1 MSPVFSKNFICA
13 LLLSAVLIGVSAG
26 LAHAETAVGSSLA
39 HSTPTENSKALDAF
53 TRSED
58 DLVLVDITVDDVTLM
73 QSVPGYAAKNGL
85 VLPLGQLAEAVEF
98 PIKIAKEGTAKGW
111 FYYEDNRFALDVAK
125 HEVTIGGSTKSFDP
139 AMVEKHNDD
148 IYVDTRLLD
157 EWFKLKTDFN
167 FSTQT
172 VNISPAGEEKLPIQL
187 ASEFEKRKARFD
199 NAYREEK
206 KTYPTTRIPYQLA
219 AIPYA
224 DVSATMGYDQGQ
236 SKSPFSATTSI
247 EATGDLFYMTSD
259 FFVTLDEE
267 DGIDNLRWSLS
278 RRDPEGQIF
287 SNDEA
292 IRHTWLGELATDLKI
307 TEVTLG
313 DVFTPALPLTARNQ
327 SGRGAYIS
335 NRSFDSTSQ
344 FDRTALEGDIL
355 PNWDVELFR
364 NDELLAYQR
373 AGSDGRYIFTDVPLV
388 SGVNIFRLVFHGP
401 FGETREEIRRINL
414 SNELSKAG
422 QSSFSMGVLQEETAL
437 ISVRPETS
445 GAVGTDGQNTK
456 GRIRSFFDYE
466 YGITDNLAFFGQLVQ
481 MPVETGGM
489 EGFATAGLGA
499 SLWGV
504 YGRVDASRSTDGGN
518 ALQGSVQTNL
528 YGVTLTGQ
536 HQIFDNFISDYTTKN
551 VGGLTSTPG
560 NASATNPLVEHTEAR
575 ADTPLDLG
583 FLPRLN
589 LGFTGARSI
598 FDDGMEADA
607 LTQRL
612 STSLGRV
619 SLSNNI
625 SWENSQGG
633 ANPTGREIEGDFTI
647 SAPLLWGT
655 LIRGSTRYNIK
666 PETEIESLALAGDK
680 IIDNIYALRGEVTH
694 DLGEDNNLT
703 TFTAGVSRKF
713 EQFQLGLNSS
723 YNTDNQAAV
732 FMNLT
737 FSVGPDPRSPGD
749 WQFFADQTARD
760 GLVSARTYL
769 DRNDNGKY
777 DGGDELV
784 SKASVR
790 SDGGWGTTNDKG
802 TVLLRGQRTTA
813 KSSVELDGDSLINP
827 SWVVKNGGYSVV
839 TRPGTPVMVDFAVG
853 ESGSI
858 EGTTY
863 MKKSDGTRDVASNVM
878 LQLLDKTGSM
888 VREERSSFDGYYY
901 FEKVPVGE
909 YTLRVSPNQLQRKE
923 LVSSPPV
930 KISIKNE
937 ESMIGNIDFDL
948 RDAALPV
955 EVSKEA
961 KPKNKTK
968 KKSASLST
976 SKG

>member
-1 MSPVFSKNFICA
+1 MFPDFSKKFLCT
-13 LLLSAVLIGVSAG
+13 LLLSAVLIGFSAG
-26 LAHAETAVGSSLA
+26 LARAETAVGSSLA
-39 HSTPTENSKALDAF
+39 HSTPTENSKALDAS

-85 VLPLGQLAEAVEF
+85 VLPLGQLAEAIEF
-98 PIKIAKEGTAKGW
+98 PIKVAKDGTAKGW

-125 HEVTIGGSTKSFDP
+125 HQVTIGGSSKNVDP
-139 AMVEKHNDD
+139 ALVEKHNDD
-148 IYVDTRLLD
+148 IYIDTRLLE
-157 EWFKLKTDFN
+157 EWFQLKINFA

-187 ASEFEKRKARFD
+187 ASEFEKRKSRLN
-199 NAYREEK
+199 NAYKEEK

-236 SKSPFSATTSI
+236 SNSPFSATTSI

-259 FFVTLDEE
+259 FFVTLDKE

-278 RRDPEGQIF
+278 RRDPDGQIF
-287 SNDEA
+287 FDDEP

-307 TEVTLG
+307 TEITLG
-313 DVFTPALPLTARNQ
+313 DVFTPALPLTAQNQ

-335 NRSFDSTSQ
+335 NKPFDSTSQ

-373 AGSDGRYIFTDVPLV
+373 AGADGRYIFTDVPLV

-414 SNELSKAG
+414 SSEMTKAG
-422 QSSFSMGVLQEETAL
+422 RSSFSMGVLQEDTSF
-437 ISVRPETS
+437 IPVRPETS
-445 GAVGTDGQNTK
+445 GAVGTDGQSTK

-466 YGITDNLAFFGQLVQ
+466 YGLTDNLAFFGQLVQ
-481 MPVETGGM
+481 MPVETGGS

-499 SLWGV
+499 SLWGI
-504 YGRVDASRSTDGGN
+504 YGRVDASRSTDDGT
-518 ALQGSVQTNL
+518 ALQGRVQTNL
-528 YGVTLTGQ
+528 YGVTLTGP

-551 VGGLTSTPG
+551 VGGLASTPG
-560 NASATNPLVEHTEAR
+560 NASVTNPLVEHTEAR
-575 ADTPLDLG
+575 ADTPLDVG

-589 LGFTGARSI
+589 LGFTGARSL

-607 LTQRL
+607 ITQRL
-612 STSLGRV
+612 STSLWRV

-625 SWENSQGG
+625 SWEDSRGG
-633 ANPTGREIEGDFTI
+633 SNPTGRQIEGDFTI
-647 SAPLLWGT
+647 SAPLLWNT

-666 PETEIESLALAGDK
+666 PETQIETLALAGDK
-680 IIDNIYALRGEVTH
+680 IIDNIYAIRGEVTH
-694 DLGEDNNLT
+694 DLASDENLT
-703 TFTAGVSRKF
+703 TVTAGVSRKF

-723 YNTDNQAAV
+723 YDSENRASV

-784 SKASVR
+784 DKASVR
-790 SDGGWGTTNDKG
+790 SDGGWGTTNEKG

-813 KSSVELDGDSLINP
+813 KSNVELDGDSLINP
-827 SWVVKNGGYSVV
+827 SWVVKKGGYSVV

-853 ESGSI
+853 ESGAI
-858 EGTTY
+858 DGTTY
-863 MKKSDGTRDVASNVM
+863 MMTPDGTRDVASNVI
-878 LQLLDKTGSM
+878 LQLLDKDGTM
-888 VREERSSFDGYYY
+888 VREERSSFDGYYT

-909 YTLRVSPNQLQRKE
+909 YSLRVSLNQLQRKG
-923 LVSSPPV
+923 LLSSPPV

-937 ESMIGNIDFDL
+937 ESMIGNVDFDL
-948 RDAALPV
+948 RDAAAAV
-955 EVSKEA
+955 EVSKA
-961 KPKNKTK
+961 PKKK
-968 KKSASLST
+968 EMKKSASLRA